1 VWNGASCPER
11 PLRAEP
17 AVRRMTR
24 QERHGWL
31 IVASLFVTM
40 LAIVGSGYATVPVF
54 VPVLLKEFG
63 WSRATVSLLPSVAA
77 LTWGILV
84 FPVGWLLDRVEA
96 RLVMLMGAAA
106 AGIGFILASRAD
118 SFAPMFLAYSMLGV
132 AIAAATITPAA
143 FVIANWFGAR
153 RGLAMGVT
161 LGGTTTG
168 GMLMTLTAGYVI
180 AHWGWRV
187 AYLVFAAPVFVIV
200 IPSVALTVRSRPP
213 GERTMSVAEAGDALE
228 GFETAEAIRTRSL
241 WMIVL
246 AQFLWAFATTGS
258 IIHLVQY
265 LIDHHYSAAS
275 AANLLSLIF
284 GLCTLGKVAMGLV
297 ADRVTA
303 RLAATWTLLLNAFGL
318 FLLFGV
324 EHAWVIVPLLATY
337 GLLQAAPVM
346 LFPLLTAESMGLKR
360 YGSIFGIVSCA
371 NTIGAVFGPPVA
383 GSIFD
388 ATHSYV
394 VAFSLFVA
402 SYFAAAIA
410 SYLSRPYEAEV
421 SRITPAASRASA

>member
-1 VWNGASCPER
+1 
-11 PLRAEP
+11 
-17 AVRRMTR
+17 MTR
-24 QERHGWL
+24 QEKHGWR

-40 LAIVGSGYATVPVF
+40 LAIVGSGYDTTPVF
-54 VPVLLKEFG
+54 VPALLKEFG

-84 FPVGWLLDRVEA
+84 FPVGWLLDRVEV

-106 AGIGFILASRAD
+106 AGIGFILASRA
-118 SFAPMFLAYSMLGV
+118 
-132 AIAAATITPAA
+132 AA
-143 FVIANWFGAR
+143 FVVANWFGAR
-153 RGLAMGVT
+153 RGLAMGVA

-168 GMLMTLTAGYVI
+168 GMLMTLTASYVI

-187 AYLVFAAPVFVIV
+187 AYLVFAAPVFLVV

-213 GERTMSVAEAGDALE
+213 GERTMSVAEAGDTLE

-246 AQFLWAFATTGS
+246 AQFLWAFATSGS
-258 IIHLVQY
+258 IIHLIQY
-265 LIDHHYSAAS
+265 LMDHHYSAAS

-284 GLCTLGKVAMGLV
+284 GLCTLGKVTMGLV

-318 FLLFGV
+318 LLLFGV
-324 EHAWVIVPLLATY
+324 EHVWVIVPLLATF
-337 GLLQAAPVM
+337 GFLQAAPLI

-394 VAFSLFVA
+394 VAFTLFVA
-402 SYFAAAIA
+402 SDFAAAIA
-410 SYLSRPYEAEV
+410 SYISRPYEAEV
-421 SRITPAASRASA
+421 ARITLAASRASA

>member
-1 VWNGASCPER
+1 
-11 PLRAEP
+11 
-17 AVRRMTR
+17 MTR
-24 QERHGWL
+24 QEKHGWL
-31 IVASLFVTM
+31 IVASLFVTL
-40 LAIVGSGYATVPVF
+40 LAIVGSAYGTIPLLVPT
-54 VPVLLKEFG
+54 LIKAFG
-63 WSRATVSLLPSVAA
+63 WSRARVSLLPSVAA

-84 FPVGWLLDRVEA
+84 FPVGWLLDRVEV

-118 SFAPMFLAYSMLGV
+118 SFLLMFIAYVMLGV

-143 FVIANWFGAR
+143 FVVANWFAAR

-168 GMLMTLTAGYVI
+168 GMLMTLTASYVI

-187 AYLVFAAPVFVIV
+187 AYLVFAAPIFLIV

-213 GERTMSVAEAGDALE
+213 GERTMSVAEAGDTLE

-258 IIHLVQY
+258 IIHLIQY

-284 GLCTLGKVAMGLV
+284 GLCTLGKVVMGLV

-303 RLAATWTLLLNAFGL
+303 RLAATWTLQLNAFGL
-318 FLLFGV
+318 LLLFGV
-324 EHAWVIVPLLATY
+324 EHPWVIVPLLATY
-337 GLLQAAPVM
+337 GFLQAAPVM

-371 NTIGAVFGPPVA
+371 NTMGAVFGPPVA

-388 ATHSYV
+388 VTHSYV

-410 SYLSRPYEAEV
+410 SYISRPYEAEV
-421 SRITPAASRASA
+421 ARITPAASRASA

>member
-1 VWNGASCPER
+1 
-11 PLRAEP
+11 
-17 AVRRMTR
+17 MTR

-118 SFAPMFLAYSMLGV
+118 SFVSMFLAYAMLGV

-213 GERTMSVAEAGDALE
+213 GERTMSVAEAGNTLE

-297 ADRVTA
+297 ADRMTA
-303 RLAATWTLLLNAFGL
+303 RVAATWTLLLNAFGL
-318 FLLFGV
+318 LLLFGV
-324 EHAWVIVPLLATY
+324 EHAWVMAPLLATY
-337 GLLQAAPVM
+337 GFLQAAPVM

-421 SRITPAASRASA
+421 ARITPAASRASA

>member
-1 VWNGASCPER
+1 MA
-11 PLRAEP
+11 
-17 AVRRMTR
+17 R
-24 QERHGWL
+24 QEKHGWL
-31 IVASLFVTM
+31 IVASLFVTL
-40 LAIVGSGYATVPVF
+40 LAIVGSGYGTIPLF
-54 VPVLLKEFG
+54 VPTLIKAFG
-63 WSRATVSLLPSVAA
+63 WSRARVSLLPSVAA

-96 RLVMLMGAAA
+96 RFVMVAGAVA

-118 SFAPMFLAYSMLGV
+118 SFAPMFIAYMMVGV
-132 AIAAATITPAA
+132 GIAAGTIAPAA
-143 FVIANWFGAR
+143 FVVANWFGAR

-168 GMLMTLTAGYVI
+168 GMLMTLAASYVI
-180 AHWGWRV
+180 AHWGWRT
-187 AYLVFAAPVFVIV
+187 AYLAFAAPVFLIV
-200 IPSVALTVRSRPP
+200 IPSVLVVVRSRPP
-213 GERTMSVAEAGDALE
+213 GERQMSVAEAAEVLE
-228 GFETAEAIRTRSL
+228 GFETAAALKTRSL

-246 AQFLWAFATTGS
+246 AQFLWAFATAGS
-258 IIHLVQY
+258 IIHLIQY

-284 GLCTLGKVAMGLV
+284 GLCTLGKVVMGLV

-303 RLAATWTLLLNAFGL
+303 RLAATWVLLLNAFGL
-318 FLLFGV
+318 LLLFGV

-337 GLLQAAPVM
+337 GFLQAAPLI

-371 NTIGAVFGPPVA
+371 NTIGAVLGPPVA

-394 VAFSLFVA
+394 VAFTLFVA

-410 SYLSRPYEAEV
+410 SYVSRPYEAEV
-421 SRITPAASRASA
+421 ARITPAASRASA